1 MYYIMSNYYTL
12 EPTQE
17 TEGTAYNLWHPFQ
30 QPKNKITVTTNSN
43 SNWQYRQQLQN
54 NANNIMKFNTMSAM
68 NDSGN
73 NPYSV
78 KNTNPTNNNPHLH
91 KSVYDSSSPIY
102 GLNNSDLKQDYVTKE
117 KMNARMIAPTIPTN
131 Y

>member
-1 MYYIMSNYYTL
+1 MSKYSS
-12 EPTQE
+12 TQE

-30 QPKNKITVTTNSN
+30 QPTQKITVTTNPS

-54 NANNIMKFNTMSAM
+54 NANNIMKFNTMASM
-68 NDSGN
+68 NESGN
-73 NPYSV
+73 NPYTI
-78 KNTNPTNNNPHLH
+78 KNTNPTN
-91 KSVYDSSSPIY
+91 KSPRLYKSIYDSSSPNY
-102 GLNNSDLKQDYVTKE
+102 GLRNSDLKQDYVTKE